1 MLASLIKLMWKDNPT
16 EMCTVFFQK
25 LGDPSCRSVK
35 LLEAL
40 VRCMKDNNSPDF
52 SISTDTHR
60 YCLNAYYHNGFK
72 QVHVSLLSHQ

>member
-25 LGDPSCRSVK
+25 LGDPSWRSVK

-52 SISTDTHR
+52 SISTDTHK

-72 QVHVSLLSHQ
+72 QVHVSLLSYQ